1 MKLNLLQG
9 QFEKNDALHL
19 ITQFVHAKIRYHED
33 KIMRSS
39 SEEDIKMRE
48 NRIKELQRDLYE
60 LRKTLENSN
69 GSLSLSSVIKVDKA

>member
-19 ITQFVHAKIRYHED
+19 ITQFIHAKIRYHED

-69 GSLSLSSVIKVDKA
+69 GSLSLSSVIEVDKA

>member
-9 QFEKNDALHL
+9 QFEKHDALHL

-33 KIMRSS
+33 KIMRSA
-39 SEEDIKMRE
+39 SEEDMKMRE

-60 LRKTLENSN
+60 LRKALEN
-69 GSLSLSSVIKVDKA
+69 GTESLSLSGVIEVEKP

>member
-1 MKLNLLQG
+1 MQMNLIQG

-33 KIMRSS
+33 KIAQSAN
-39 SEEDIKMRE
+39 EEDIKMRE

-60 LRKTLENSN
+60 LRKALDAQSS
-69 GSLSLSSVIKVDKA
+69 SLSLQAKLEIDGI

>member
-69 GSLSLSSVIKVDKA
+69 GSLSLSSVIEVDKA

>member
-1 MKLNLLQG
+1 MQMNLLQG

-33 KIMRSS
+33 KIAQSAN
-39 SEEDIKMRE
+39 EEDIKMRE

-60 LRKTLENSN
+60 LRKALDAQPNALNLQAKLEID
-69 GSLSLSSVIKVDKA
+69 GI